1 MNSVFQDR
9 YVDTHIDI
17 FRRTF
22 FWLTFMICSSQKK
35 QKSDWVCKI
44 KKILKL
50 LRGDQ
55 IISPFQVK
63 TINFAKRPH
72 TKAVK

>member
-1 MNSVFQDR
+1 MNSVFQDG
-9 YVDTHIDI
+9 YVDTHIDN
-17 FRRTF
+17 
-22 FWLTFMICSSQKK
+22 LTYLDEHFSGLHSRFVVYKKK

-55 IISPFQVK
+55 MNSPFQVK
-63 TINFAKRPH
+63 TINFAKK
-72 TKAVK
+72 TSY